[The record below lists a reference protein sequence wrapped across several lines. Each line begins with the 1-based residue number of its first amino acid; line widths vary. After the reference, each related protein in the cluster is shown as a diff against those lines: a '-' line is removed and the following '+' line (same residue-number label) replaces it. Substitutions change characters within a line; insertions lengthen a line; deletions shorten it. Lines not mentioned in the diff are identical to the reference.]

1 MKHNKDLVIHA
12 IDGMNNIT
20 EGNTYGCDLH
30 SALFNTDYFIIG
42 YYKAEQWLI
51 NNVGIFQAIETIREY
66 ENNMFGEVSTDFSSS
81 EKVVNMYSYII
92 GEEILK
98 ALLKNWKV
106 CYKNTVHCFANSASS
121 LPTPQHLK
129 RFGVKVVKGSN
140 KVTFKN

>member
-20 EGNTYGCDLH
+20 ESNTYGCDLH

-42 YYKAEQWLI
+42 YYDAEQWLI

-66 ENNMFGEVSTDFSSS
+66 ENNTFGEVTTDFSSS

-92 GEEILK
+92 GEEILNDCK
-98 ALLKNWKV
+98 ALRR
-106 CYKNTVHCFANSASS
+106 ANDR
-121 LPTPQHLK
+121 LLTK
-129 RFGVKVVKGSN
+129 RDIKSITKELESML
-140 KVTFKN
+140 

>member
-20 EGNTYGCDLH
+20 ESNTYGCDLH

-42 YYKAEQWLI
+42 YYNAEQWLI

-66 ENNMFGEVSTDFSSS
+66 ENNTFGEVTTDFSSS

-92 GEEILK
+92 GEEILNDCK
-98 ALLKNWKV
+98 ALRR
-106 CYKNTVHCFANSASS
+106 ANDR
-121 LPTPQHLK
+121 LLTK
-129 RFGVKVVKGSN
+129 RDIKSITKELESML
-140 KVTFKN
+140 

>member
-1 MKHNKDLVIHA
+1 MKHNKDLVIYA
-12 IDGMNNIT
+12 INGMVNIT

-42 YYKAEQWLI
+42 YYNAEQWLI

-92 GEEILK
+92 GEEILNDCK
-98 ALLKNWKV
+98 ALQR
-106 CYKNTVHCFANSASS
+106 ANDRLLTKKDIKSITKELESM
-121 LPTPQHLK
+121 L
-129 RFGVKVVKGSN
+129 
-140 KVTFKN
+140 